1 MSTKELELYYPA
13 SQAEWRAWLMENHEQ
28 EDAVWLLFYKKKSK
42 IPSLT
47 WSQAVDEALC
57 FGWIDSVKKT
67 VDADSYK
74 QYFSKRKAKST
85 WSKINKDKVDQLIK
99 DGQMMQAGL
108 KSVEVAK
115 ENGSWT
121 YLDVIDQLI
130 IPDDLEQAFEK
141 HPNSKSFFLSLS
153 KSVRKGILYWVLDA
167 KRPETRQKRIQE
179 IAEQASQNLKP
190 KPFR

>member
-1 MSTKELELYYPA
+1 MNKDEQELYYPA
-13 SQAEWRAWLMENHEQ
+13 SPAEWRKWLMENHQ
-28 EDAVWLLFYKKKSK
+28 SEDSVWLLFYKKKSQ

-47 WSQAVDEALC
+47 WSESVDEALC

-85 WSKINKDKVDQLIK
+85 WSKINKDKVDQLIENK
-99 DGQMMQAGL
+99 KMRPAGL
-108 KSVEVAK
+108 ACIDIAK
-115 ENGSWT
+115 QNGSWT
-121 YLDVIDQLI
+121 FLDVIDQLI
-130 IPDDLEQAFEK
+130 IPDDLEQAFDS

-153 KSVRKGILYWVLDA
+153 KSVRKTILYWVLEA
-167 KRPETRQKRIQE
+167 KRPETRQKRIKE
-179 IAEQASQNLKP
+179 IAEQASQQLKP

>member
-1 MSTKELELYYPA
+1 MNTKELELFYPKN
-13 SQAEWRAWLMENHEQ
+13 QAEWRKWLMENHQSENS
-28 EDAVWLLFYKKKSK
+28 VWLLFYKKKSK

-85 WSKINKDKVDQLIK
+85 WSKINKDKVDQLLK

>member
-1 MSTKELELYYPA
+1 VNTKELELFYPKN
-13 SQAEWRAWLMENHEQ
+13 QAEWRKWLMENHQSENS
-28 EDAVWLLFYKKKSK
+28 VWLLFYKKKSK

>member
-1 MSTKELELYYPA
+1 MNTKELELFYPKN
-13 SQAEWRAWLMENHEQ
+13 QAEWRKWLMENHQSENS
-28 EDAVWLLFYKKKSK
+28 VWLLFYKKKSK